1 MNRKTVLITGG
12 TGMLGNAFKNI
23 ETKFKL
29 VLVGSSDYNLLN
41 YSEAL
46 KMFKDINPDMCVH
59 LAAKVG
65 GVKANTDFIADF
77 CSDNLLINHNVLK
90 SANEIGI
97 TKVLSLLSTCV
108 YPDKAN
114 YPLTEEQIHNGM
126 PHSSN
131 FGYAHAKRMLDVQSR
146 AYRLQYDRN
155 YITAIPNNMFGEFDN
170 FDLNNSHVIPAII
183 RKMYEAKIKQQDVV
197 LWGDGKPLR
206 EFTYSKDIANTLLF
220 LLENYNDEF
229 PINIGNTR
237 EYSIKYV
244 ADMVAKI
251 LNFNGDVIWNTK
263 KPSGQYKKPSDNSR
277 LLSIGFQNYDYT
289 KFEISLSN
297 TCKWFIDN
305 YPNVRGINL

>member
-1 MNRKTVLITGG
+1 M
-12 TGMLGNAFKNI
+12 
-23 ETKFKL
+23 
-29 VLVGSSDYNLLN
+29 
-41 YSEAL
+41 
-46 KMFKDINPDMCVH
+46 
-59 LAAKVG
+59 
-65 GVKANTDFIADF
+65 
-77 CSDNLLINHNVLK
+77 
-90 SANEIGI
+90 
-97 TKVLSLLSTCV
+97 
-108 YPDKAN
+108 
-114 YPLTEEQIHNGM
+114 
-126 PHSSN
+126 
-131 FGYAHAKRMLDVQSR
+131 
-146 AYRLQYDRN
+146 
-155 YITAIPNNMFGEFDN
+155 
-170 FDLNNSHVIPAII
+170 
-183 RKMYEAKIKQQDVV
+183 

-206 EFTYSKDIANTLLF
+206 EFTYSKDIANILLF

-277 LLSIGFQNYDYT
+277 LLIIGFQNYDYT